1 MTPRVQGPQ
10 AARSLRTCLTW
21 FITPGSYWLFLV
33 LPVHRGSP
41 RFRTFCTY
49 WSLCQKDFSN
59 FPVPSL
65 LDLLSSLIINIMHC
79 LCDTFLYSQ
88 CQLGWQ
94 TLLTILWVAAVCLAK
109 YYICPLQMAVTNEMQ
124 VKLVEGVV
132 TEMSLIRGF
141 DSVKPLCPLSLS
153 PSCVEHRHDRLELQQ
168 PSQATRWHWGEK
180 TFTKDNGIAIVSGF
194 VCLWHKW
201 KKKCQPCLFKTTTV
215 RSLLLSIKS
224 TFHQFTRI

>member
-10 AARSLRTCLTW
+10 PARSSRTCLTW
-21 FITPGSYWLFLV
+21 FITPGSYWLLLV
-33 LPVHRGSP
+33 LPGHQRSP
-41 RFRTFCTY
+41 RFRTFCIY

-79 LCDTFLYSQ
+79 VSVTPSCTQNASWDDR
-88 CQLGWQ
+88 
-94 TLLTILWVAAVCLAK
+94 TLLTILLVAAVCLAK

-124 VKLVEGVV
+124 VNLVEGAV

-141 DSVKPLCPLSLS
+141 DSVNPLCPLSLS

-168 PSQATRWHWGEK
+168 PSRATRWHWGEK
-180 TFTKDNGIAIVSGF
+180 TCTKDDGIAIISGF
-194 VCLWHKW
+194 VCS
-201 KKKCQPCLFKTTTV
+201 FVT
-215 RSLLLSIKS
+215 
-224 TFHQFTRI
+224 